1 MAEPRRVQLTTL
13 SGSETCLP
21 TSLLKKPQ
29 NEGAVV
35 TPVDPERTDRDPTAR
50 LVLAL
55 FQPDQRH
62 CPEFNYPELVKKT
75 KKDSVKESQE
85 PFEEDE
91 DEGKQRLELEVLAK
105 KFEERYGPKK
115 RKKDRMQDLIDM
127 GYGYDDTDPF
137 IDNSEAYDELVP
149 ASLTTKY
156 GGFYINSGTLQFR
169 QASDSEPDDGLT
181 KEKKRLKSPKK
192 RKLKDGSEKVMK
204 KKKEEGQHKKSQIA
218 KDGMMPLNP
227 SKEEKKKNK
236 KFTGV
241 LSVKE
246 MLQKFQKEKEAF
258 EKEDGKPLSSLQPVA
273 VPARA
278 VDSSLSVSDP
288 LLSLIGCANESDLLH
303 AASTIDLGDI
313 DLEKLL
319 YDSPAASPLDL
330 DEGSDPLTGGP
341 GQVLKQSPVLPEG
354 LPGPLERRIKELTQ
368 AAKASEGEGKQ
379 KFFTQEINNMLL
391 DVELQSREL
400 HNLTRSA
407 VYAHLASFLPCSKD
421 TLIKRAKKL
430 HLHEQDGRLK
440 EPLHKLKAA
449 IGRVMPG
456 QSAKYQDDCQA
467 HTQAKFA
474 KMLEEGKEKERSDEE
489 EEEEGDEEK
498 SGKRV
503 MSPRKKFQWNDEI
516 REFLCNV
523 VRIKMGSYELERN
536 KSQSAEEYLKAFLEA
551 EVKPLWPKGWMQARM
566 LFKES
571 RRVHSYITSIPT
583 KKKVINPSKIKMKDP
598 FVKLMGSM
606 STSQLHSGGPA
617 VLAQG
622 PGSNALSPVGFFVP
636 ASATAH
642 SSSIPSAPHS
652 FTRDDSLDEDL
663 IHNPP
668 SLEGVSEELAAL
680 NSAARGSPDFCFSA
694 VHKPTSASLPVL
706 TSSDEKKNF
715 PKPVHATSVATSAAS
730 SQSPLNLLA
739 EQALAL
745 GQLSQ
750 ERKSQNCSTAVL
762 TGYKGLLS
770 QTSTCN
776 KVLSDS
782 LQTKHKNLSLLRT
795 TSSSVQSL
803 KPFHQ
808 TSQSQKSFPSSTQ
821 FNISQLQSSSQS
833 KASKLLQQCASM
845 QQSKTAAKTQTF
857 HPPHSSLPSAVQAS
871 PVTMSKILSST
882 GSSVSYM
889 SSTSSQMYKP
899 TFSLPAMTKSSV
911 LSSSSAHNA
920 PVSTGVLINRK
931 SPSPNQTSS
940 LQSQSSTVKKPVVS
954 QKLTLVAPPG
964 GTNGDS
970 TMGTQG
976 VARLLTSSLKPVV
989 DTSCSAS
996 APASSKLNASGAAV
1010 LSSSPSL
1017 SLLSPLCTSSGQ
1029 TLAPGTLSILPGI
1042 VPVHTFSFPV
1052 LSFGSDSKVGGTKD
1066 AVVTGPAPGTFHH
1079 GLAHSIF
1086 AGLHTSAHHT
1096 TQLPQPTQST
1106 HLQQSL
1112 QDGSQIHGESS
1123 NAQRKLQ

>member
-1 MAEPRRVQLTTL
+1 MAEPRSMQLTTL

-35 TPVDPERTDRDPTAR
+35 TPVDPKRTDRDPTAR

-75 KKDSVKESQE
+75 KKDSVKESRE

-91 DEGKQRLELEVLAK
+91 DEDEGKRRLELEVLAK

-115 RKKDRMQDLIDM
+115 RKKDHMQDLFDM

-169 QASDSEPDDGLT
+169 QASESEPDDDLT
-181 KEKKRLKSPKK
+181 KEKKMLKSPKK
-192 RKLKDGSEKVMK
+192 RKLKDGSEKVIK
-204 KKKEEGQHKKSQIA
+204 KKKEEGQHKESQVA
-218 KDGMMPLNP
+218 KAGIMPLNP

-236 KFTGV
+236 KFTRV
-241 LSVKE
+241 LSVKK
-246 MLQKFQKEKEAF
+246 MFQKEKEAF

-273 VPARA
+273 APPRA
-278 VDSSLSVSDP
+278 LDSNLSVSDP
-288 LLSLIGCANESDLLH
+288 LLSLIGCANESDLH

-330 DEGSDPLTGGP
+330 DEGSDPLSGGP

-354 LPGPLERRIKELTQ
+354 LPAPLERRIKELTQ

-391 DVELQSREL
+391 D
-400 HNLTRSA
+400 
-407 VYAHLASFLPCSKD
+407 KD

-467 HTQAKFA
+467 RTQAKFA

-489 EEEEGDEEK
+489 EEEGDEEK
-498 SGKRV
+498 NGKRV

-536 KSQSAEEYLKAFLEA
+536 KSQSAEKYLKAFLEA

-583 KKKVINPSKIKMKDP
+583 KKKVINPPKIKMKDP
-598 FVKLMGSM
+598 IVKVVG
-606 STSQLHSGGPA
+606 STSTSLLHSGGPA

-622 PGSNALSPVGFFVP
+622 PGSNALSPVGFFIP

-642 SSSIPSAPHS
+642 GSSTLHS
-652 FTRDDSLDEDL
+652 FTGDDSLDEDL

-668 SLEGVSEELAAL
+668 SLQGVSEELAAL
-680 NSAARGSPDFCFSA
+680 NSAARGSPDLCFSA
-694 VHKPTSASLPVL
+694 VHKPTSANLPVL
-706 TSSDEKKNF
+706 TSSDEKNNF
-715 PKPVHATSVATSAAS
+715 PKPVNATPVTTSAAS

-739 EQALAL
+739 EQALVL

-750 ERKSQNCSTAVL
+750 ERKSQNCSTAL
-762 TGYKGLLS
+762 LSRYKGLLS

-808 TSQSQKSFPSSTQ
+808 TSESQKSFPSSAQ
-821 FNISQLQSSSQS
+821 FSISQLQSLSQS
-833 KASKLLQQCASM
+833 KASTLFQQCASM
-845 QQSKTAAKTQTF
+845 QQSKTAAKTQPF
-857 HPPHSSLPSAVQAS
+857 HPPHSSLPCAVQAS
-871 PVTMSKILSST
+871 SVTVSKILSST

-889 SSTSSQMYKP
+889 SSTYSQVYKP
-899 TFSLPAMTKSSV
+899 TFSLPAKSSV
-911 LSSSSAHNA
+911 LSSSSAHSA
-920 PVSTGVLINRK
+920 SVSTGILLNRK
-931 SPSPNQTSS
+931 SPSINQTSS

-989 DTSCSAS
+989 VTSCSTS
-996 APASSKLNASGAAV
+996 ASSLKNVPGAAV
-1010 LSSSPSL
+1010 PSSSPSL
-1017 SLLSPLCTSSGQ
+1017 SLLSPSFTSSGE
-1029 TLAPGTLSILPGI
+1029 TLAPGTLSILPDI
-1042 VPVHTFSFPV
+1042 IPVHTFSFPV
-1052 LSFGSDSKVGGTKD
+1052 LSFGSDSKAGGSKD
-1066 AVVTGPAPGTFHH
+1066 AVVTGPAPGTLHH
-1079 GLAHSIF
+1079 GLAPSIF
-1086 AGLHTSAHHT
+1086 AGLHASAHHT

-1112 QDGSQIHGESS
+1112 QDGSQIHGENS

>member
-1 MAEPRRVQLTTL
+1 MAEPRRVQLTAL
-13 SGSETCLP
+13 SGSETCLT

-85 PFEEDE
+85 PFKDDE

-169 QASDSEPDDGLT
+169 QASDSDPDDGVT

-192 RKLKDGSEKVMK
+192 RKLKDGTEKLMK

-303 AASTIDLGDI
+303 TASTIDLGDI

-598 FVKLMGSM
+598 FMKLMGSM

-622 PGSNALSPVGFFVP
+622 PGSNALSPVGFFIP
-636 ASATAH
+636 ASTTAP
-642 SSSIPSAPHS
+642 SSSIPSAQHS

-663 IHNPP
+663 IHHPP

-694 VHKPTSASLPVL
+694 VYKPTSASLPVL
-706 TSSDEKKNF
+706 TSSDEKKTF

-750 ERKSQNCSTAVL
+750 ERKSQNCSTALL

-808 TSQSQKSFPSSTQ
+808 TSQSQKSFPSSAQ

-845 QQSKTAAKTQTF
+845 QQSKTVAKTQTF

-911 LSSSSAHNA
+911 LSSSSAHSA
-920 PVSTGVLINRK
+920 PVSTGILINRK

-996 APASSKLNASGAAV
+996 APASS
-1010 LSSSPSL
+1010 
-1017 SLLSPLCTSSGQ
+1017 

-1052 LSFGSDSKVGGTKD
+1052 LSFGSDSKAGGTKD

-1086 AGLHTSAHHT
+1086 AGLHASAHHT
-1096 TQLPQPTQST
+1096 TQLPQPTQAT

-1123 NAQRKLQ
+1123 SAQRKLQ

>member
-75 KKDSVKESQE
+75 KKDSVNESQE

-192 RKLKDGSEKVMK
+192 RKLKDGSEKLMK
-204 KKKEEGQHKKSQIA
+204 KKKKEAGQHKQSRIA
-218 KDGMMPLNP
+218 KAEIMPLNP
-227 SKEEKKKNK
+227 SKEEKKKKK

-368 AAKASEGEGKQ
+368 
-379 KFFTQEINNMLL
+379 
-391 DVELQSREL
+391 
-400 HNLTRSA
+400 
-407 VYAHLASFLPCSKD
+407 
-421 TLIKRAKKL
+421 
-430 HLHEQDGRLK
+430 DGRLK
-440 EPLHKLKAA
+440 EPLYKLKAA
-449 IGRVMPG
+449 IGRVMPS

-583 KKKVINPSKIKMKDP
+583 KKKVINPPKIKMKDP

-617 VLAQG
+617 VLAQC
-622 PGSNALSPVGFFVP
+622 PGSNALSPVGFFIP

-694 VHKPTSASLPVL
+694 VHNPTSASLPVL

-750 ERKSQNCSTAVL
+750 ERKSQNCSTALL

-770 QTSTCN
+770 QTSACN

-808 TSQSQKSFPSSTQ
+808 TSQSQKSFPLSAQ
-821 FNISQLQSSSQS
+821 FNISQLQSPSQS

-882 GSSVSYM
+882 GSCVSYM
-889 SSTSSQMYKP
+889 SSTSSQVYKP
-899 TFSLPAMTKSSV
+899 TFSLPSMTKSSV
-911 LSSSSAHNA
+911 LSSSSAHSA

-940 LQSQSSTVKKPVVS
+940 LQSQSSTIKKPVVS

-964 GTNGDS
+964 GSSGDS

-996 APASSKLNASGAAV
+996 APASS
-1010 LSSSPSL
+1010 
-1017 SLLSPLCTSSGQ
+1017 

-1052 LSFGSDSKVGGTKD
+1052 LSFGSDSKAGGTKD

-1079 GLAHSIF
+1079 GLAHSECC
-1086 AGLHTSAHHT
+1086 A
-1096 TQLPQPTQST
+1096 
-1106 HLQQSL
+1106 
-1112 QDGSQIHGESS
+1112 
-1123 NAQRKLQ
+1123 

>member
-29 NEGAVV
+29 IEGAVV

-137 IDNSEAYDELVP
+137 IDNSEA
-149 ASLTTKY
+149 
-156 GGFYINSGTLQFR
+156 
-169 QASDSEPDDGLT
+169 
-181 KEKKRLKSPKK
+181 K

-273 VPARA
+273 VPTRA
-278 VDSSLSVSDP
+278 VDSSFSVSDP

-319 YDSPAASPLDL
+319 YDFPAASPLEL

-368 AAKASEGEGKQ
+368 
-379 KFFTQEINNMLL
+379 
-391 DVELQSREL
+391 DR
-400 HNLTRSA
+400 
-407 VYAHLASFLPCSKD
+407 
-421 TLIKRAKKL
+421 
-430 HLHEQDGRLK
+430 RLK

-449 IGRVMPG
+449 IGRVMPS

-474 KMLEEGKEKERSDEE
+474 KMLEEGKEKERSD
-489 EEEEGDEEK
+489 EEEGDEEK

-606 STSQLHSGGPA
+606 STSQLHSRGPA

-636 ASATAH
+636 ASTTAH
-642 SSSIPSAPHS
+642 SSSIPSVPHS

-750 ERKSQNCSTAVL
+750 ERKSQNCSTALL

-782 LQTKHKNLSLLRT
+782 QQTKHKNLSLLRT

-821 FNISQLQSSSQS
+821 FNISQLQSPSQS

-911 LSSSSAHNA
+911 LSSSSAHSA
-920 PVSTGVLINRK
+920 PVSTGILINRK

-996 APASSKLNASGAAV
+996 APSSSKLNATGATI

-1017 SLLSPLCTSSGQ
+1017 SLLSPSFTSSGQ

-1042 VPVHTFSFPV
+1042 VGGDADCFASLNSHCRQCMHTQALYLSALVFFP
-1052 LSFGSDSKVGGTKD
+1052 LPLG
-1066 AVVTGPAPGTFHH
+1066 
-1079 GLAHSIF
+1079 IF
-1086 AGLHTSAHHT
+1086 AGLHTSTHHT

-1112 QDGSQIHGESS
+1112 QGNWPHALPVCVGNPEQTRLCFLTFTI
-1123 NAQRKLQ
+1123 

>member
-91 DEGKQRLELEVLAK
+91 DQGKQRLELEVLAK
-105 KFEERYGPKK
+105 KFEERY
-115 RKKDRMQDLIDM
+115 
-127 GYGYDDTDPF
+127 
-137 IDNSEAYDELVP
+137 
-149 ASLTTKY
+149 
-156 GGFYINSGTLQFR
+156 
-169 QASDSEPDDGLT
+169 
-181 KEKKRLKSPKK
+181 K

-273 VPARA
+273 VPTRA
-278 VDSSLSVSDP
+278 VDSSFSVSDP

-368 AAKASEGEGKQ
+368 
-379 KFFTQEINNMLL
+379 
-391 DVELQSREL
+391 
-400 HNLTRSA
+400 
-407 VYAHLASFLPCSKD
+407 
-421 TLIKRAKKL
+421 
-430 HLHEQDGRLK
+430 DGRLQ

-622 PGSNALSPVGFFVP
+622 PGSNALSPAGFFVP
-636 ASATAH
+636 ASTTAH
-642 SSSIPSAPHS
+642 SSSIPSAPHF

-750 ERKSQNCSTAVL
+750 ERKSQNCSTVLL

-782 LQTKHKNLSLLRT
+782 LQTKQKNLSLLRT

-803 KPFHQ
+803 KPFH
-808 TSQSQKSFPSSTQ
+808 
-821 FNISQLQSSSQS
+821 
-833 KASKLLQQCASM
+833 C
-845 QQSKTAAKTQTF
+845 
-857 HPPHSSLPSAVQAS
+857 
-871 PVTMSKILSST
+871 
-882 GSSVSYM
+882 SV
-889 SSTSSQMYKP
+889 
-899 TFSLPAMTKSSV
+899 
-911 LSSSSAHNA
+911 
-920 PVSTGVLINRK
+920 
-931 SPSPNQTSS
+931 
-940 LQSQSSTVKKPVVS
+940 
-954 QKLTLVAPPG
+954 
-964 GTNGDS
+964 
-970 TMGTQG
+970 
-976 VARLLTSSLKPVV
+976 
-989 DTSCSAS
+989 
-996 APASSKLNASGAAV
+996 
-1010 LSSSPSL
+1010 
-1017 SLLSPLCTSSGQ
+1017 
-1029 TLAPGTLSILPGI
+1029 
-1042 VPVHTFSFPV
+1042 
-1052 LSFGSDSKVGGTKD
+1052 
-1066 AVVTGPAPGTFHH
+1066 
-1079 GLAHSIF
+1079 GL
-1086 AGLHTSAHHT
+1086 
-1096 TQLPQPTQST
+1096 
-1106 HLQQSL
+1106 
-1112 QDGSQIHGESS
+1112 
-1123 NAQRKLQ
+1123 

>member
-13 SGSETCLP
+13 SGSENCLP
-21 TSLLKKPQ
+21 TILLKKPQ

-75 KKDSVKESQE
+75 KKDSVNESQE

-91 DEGKQRLELEVLAK
+91 DEGKQRLELEVLAE

-192 RKLKDGSEKVMK
+192 RKLKDGSEKLMK
-204 KKKEEGQHKKSQIA
+204 KKKKEAGQHKKSRIA
-218 KDGMMPLNP
+218 KAEIMPLNP
-227 SKEEKKKNK
+227 SKEEKKKKK

-246 MLQKFQKEKEAF
+246 MFQKFQKEKEAF

-288 LLSLIGCANESDLLH
+288 LLSLIGCANESELLH

-379 KFFTQEINNMLL
+379 KFFTQDINSMLL

-440 EPLHKLKAA
+440 EPLYKLKAA

-583 KKKVINPSKIKMKDP
+583 KKKVINPPKIKMKDP

-694 VHKPTSASLPVL
+694 VHNPTSASLPVL

-750 ERKSQNCSTAVL
+750 ERKSQNCSTALL

-808 TSQSQKSFPSSTQ
+808 TSQSQKSFPSSAQ
-821 FNISQLQSSSQS
+821 FNISQLQSPSQS

-889 SSTSSQMYKP
+889 SSTSSQVYKP
-899 TFSLPAMTKSSV
+899 TFSLPSMTKSSV
-911 LSSSSAHNA
+911 LSSSSAHSA

-964 GTNGDS
+964 GTSGDS

-996 APASSKLNASGAAV
+996 APASS
-1010 LSSSPSL
+1010 
-1017 SLLSPLCTSSGQ
+1017 

-1052 LSFGSDSKVGGTKD
+1052 LSFSSDSKAGGTKD

-1086 AGLHTSAHHT
+1086 AGLHASTHHT

-1112 QDGSQIHGESS
+1112 QDGSQIHGGSS

>member
-75 KKDSVKESQE
+75 KKDCVKESRE
-85 PFEEDE
+85 PFEED
-91 DEGKQRLELEVLAK
+91 DEGKQSLQLEVLAK
-105 KFEERYGPKK
+105 KFEERY
-115 RKKDRMQDLIDM
+115 
-127 GYGYDDTDPF
+127 
-137 IDNSEAYDELVP
+137 YDELVP

-169 QASDSEPDDGLT
+169 QASESEPDDDLT
-181 KEKKRLKSPKK
+181 KEKRRLKSPKK

-204 KKKEEGQHKKSQIA
+204 KKKEEGQHKESQVA
-218 KDGMMPLNP
+218 KAGIMPLNP
-227 SKEEKKKNK
+227 SKEEKKKKK

-246 MLQKFQKEKEAF
+246 MFQKFQKEKEAF

-273 VPARA
+273 APPRA
-278 VDSSLSVSDP
+278 VDSNLSVSDP

-330 DEGSDPLTGGP
+330 DEGSDPLSGGP

-354 LPGPLERRIKELTQ
+354 LPAPLERRIKELTQ

-400 HNLTRSA
+400 HNPTRSA

-489 EEEEGDEEK
+489 EEEEEGDEEK
-498 SGKRV
+498 NGKRV

-536 KSQSAEEYLKAFLEA
+536 KSHSAEEYLKAFLEA
-551 EVKPLWPKGWMQARM
+551 EVKPLWPKGWMQARV

-583 KKKVINPSKIKMKDP
+583 KKKVINLPKIKMKDP
-598 FVKLMGSM
+598 VVRVMGST
-606 STSQLHSGGPA
+606 STSLLHSGGPA

-622 PGSNALSPVGFFVP
+622 PGSNALSPVGFFIP

-642 SSSIPSAPHS
+642 SSSTPHS

-668 SLEGVSEELAAL
+668 SLQGVSEELAAL

-694 VHKPTSASLPVL
+694 VHKPTSANLPVL
-706 TSSDEKKNF
+706 TSSDEKNF
-715 PKPVHATSVATSAAS
+715 PKPVHVTSVATSAAS

-750 ERKSQNCSTAVL
+750 ERKSQNCSTAL
-762 TGYKGLLS
+762 LSGYKGHLS

-808 TSQSQKSFPSSTQ
+808 TSQLQKSFPSSAQ
-821 FNISQLQSSSQS
+821 FSISQLQSSSQS

-845 QQSKTAAKTQTF
+845 QQSKTAAKTQPF
-857 HPPHSSLPSAVQAS
+857 HPPHSSLPGAVQAS
-871 PVTMSKILSST
+871 SVTVSKILSST

-889 SSTSSQMYKP
+889 SSTSSQVYKP

-911 LSSSSAHNA
+911 LSSSLAHSAS
-920 PVSTGVLINRK
+920 VSNKK

-970 TMGTQG
+970 SMGTQG

-989 DTSCSAS
+989 VTSCSAS
-996 APASSKLNASGAAV
+996 APASSVSEMKI
-1010 LSSSPSL
+1010 L
-1017 SLLSPLCTSSGQ
+1017 SL
-1029 TLAPGTLSILPGI
+1029 
-1042 VPVHTFSFPV
+1042 
-1052 LSFGSDSKVGGTKD
+1052 K
-1066 AVVTGPAPGTFHH
+1066 
-1079 GLAHSIF
+1079 
-1086 AGLHTSAHHT
+1086 
-1096 TQLPQPTQST
+1096 
-1106 HLQQSL
+1106 
-1112 QDGSQIHGESS
+1112 
-1123 NAQRKLQ
+1123 